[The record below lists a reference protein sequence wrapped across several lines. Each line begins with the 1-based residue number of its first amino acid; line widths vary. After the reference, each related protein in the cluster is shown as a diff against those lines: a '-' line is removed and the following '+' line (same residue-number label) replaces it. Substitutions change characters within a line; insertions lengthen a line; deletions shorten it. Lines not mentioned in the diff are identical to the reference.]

1 MGRSDARHPD
11 PDAPLKFWVVRLQW
25 SDGDYDKGGA
35 YWGYSPAHGSI
46 YRAVSTDGKAEMF
59 VRARSRGAAKAAIR
73 EEYPHA
79 TFFR

>member
-35 YWGYSPAHGSI
+35 YWGYSPAHGDI

-59 VRARSRGAAKAAIR
+59 VRARSRDAAKAAIR
-73 EEYPHA
+73 EKYPHA
-79 TFFR
+79 TFFK